1 MFLKPS
7 TRWQWWLVYVGVGLG
22 VSALLEVVG
31 WLGQLWVYHP
41 PWMFYVVWIGAFGL
55 SPATMALLLRKHSAF
70 TLFLVGSAIAFVA
83 EVLNV
88 LFTGFGWTHLPPF
101 PLIDRPFWRLVS
113 LGIGGGFF
121 ILIVNGITSAIY
133 RAVVKPNKD
142 DDKFEGIEETYEQL
156 GDLPMKKIPDPFE
169 FVKRKINPEDAE
181 AFCQQLNPDGKQLML
196 SIDGGGTKGYITL
209 HVLAKLEQM
218 TGKKC
223 SDIFDFIAGTSTGA
237 LIAAGLAMGI
247 SAHKLLLIYRSKTPK
262 VFDRSPILEA
272 IASLFMPRIPEKIGE
287 RNLLNKG
294 YVIVHNQLRWAN
306 QHKALWELARA
317 VLVTDQEDL
326 SLLGDVKKKLLITIK
341 DIRRSET
348 IFAVNAGPGR
358 TAYERLPLAYAV
370 MGSATAP
377 VYFEPFRR
385 WIDGGVG
392 TYQNPCYQ
400 ATVVATQVMRGEWSE
415 YPYQPTDDEDKFSQ
429 DNVIHFS
436 FGTGVEVNW
445 MTDERIKK
453 LRFWEWLFYVVKEGQ
468 EDGSDDQ
475 VRNTQLQFARGG
487 QREGK
492 VDFRRFQIVLDPDI
506 LCRDIEDGGIG
517 LKLLSEGASREE
529 VEREKNLI
537 KKLEM
542 DAHDLE
548 QIRIMENIGKAWA
561 TALFSNADGKG
572 PGITRQQYP
581 YLDPFAD
588 DSDLHAFS
596 VYWPPATP
604 PGLVPSYLNT
614 FKKKHPNIDIV
625 PQGLLDYRN
634 DRLMWLSDR
643 DDGRE
648 GYITQQISKFTE
660 HYKSPKEDR
669 SI

>member
-1 MFLKPS
+1 MFDKAS
-7 TRWQWWLVYVGVGLG
+7 TRWKWWLVYMGVGLG
-22 VSALLEVVG
+22 VGALLEVVG

-41 PWMFYVVWIGAFGL
+41 SWMFFVVWIGAYGL
-55 SPATMALLLRKHSAF
+55 GTATLALLLRKHRTI
-70 TLFLVGSAIAFVA
+70 TLFLVWSALAFVS

-88 LFTGFGWTHLPPF
+88 LVPDFGWTHLPPV
-101 PLIDRPFWRLVS
+101 PLYDRPFWRLAL

-121 ILIVNGITSAIY
+121 ILIVNGIASAIY

-142 DDKFEGIEETYEQL
+142 DDKFKGIEDTYEQL
-156 GDLPMKKIPDPFE
+156 GDLSIEEIPDPFE
-169 FVKRKINPEDAE
+169 FVKREVNPEDAE
-181 AFCQQLNPDGKQLML
+181 VFWQQLNPDGKKLML

-223 SDIFDFIAGTSTGA
+223 INIFDFIAGTSTGA
-237 LIAAGLAMGI
+237 LIAAALAMGI

-262 VFDRSPILEA
+262 VFDRSPTLEA
-272 IASLFMPRIPEKIGE
+272 IAGLVMPRTPEKIGE
-287 RNLLNKG
+287 RNLLNKAH
-294 YVIVHNQLRWAN
+294 VIVRNSFRWAN
-306 QHKALWELARA
+306 RHKALWNLTRE
-317 VLVTDQEDL
+317 VLVTDQEEL
-326 SLLGDVKKKLLITIK
+326 YLLGDVNRKLLITIK

-358 TAYERLPLAYAV
+358 KAYEKLPLAYAV

-415 YPYQPTDDEDKFSQ
+415 YPYRPTGDEDEFRQ

-436 FGTGVEVNW
+436 FGTGVGINW
-445 MTDERIKK
+445 MTDERTRK
-453 LRFWEWLFYVVKEGQ
+453 LRFWEWLFYVVSEGQ

-506 LCRDIEDGGIG
+506 LCRDIEEGGIG
-517 LKLLSEGASREE
+517 LKQLSEGASGEE
-529 VEREKNLI
+529 VEREKSLI

-548 QIRIMENIGKAWA
+548 QLRIMENIGKAWA
-561 TALFSNADGKG
+561 TALFSDADGKG
-572 PGITRQQYP
+572 CGITRQQYP
-581 YLDPFAD
+581 YLDPFAVNANP
-588 DSDLHAFS
+588 HAFS

-614 FKKKHPNIDIV
+614 FKKEHPDIDIV

-634 DRLMWLSDR
+634 ERLEGLSDR
-643 DDGRE
+643 DGQE
-648 GYITQQISKFTE
+648 GYITQQIRMFKE
-660 HYKSPKEDR
+660 RYKPPKEDR